1 MTQGAR
7 SVQHAQPVRRV
18 QSVLC
23 ISCPTG
29 CAGEV
34 VLEDGAVVETRGYT
48 CDIGR
53 AYVAEEV
60 IAPKR
65 TVTTTV
71 RVHGGALALLPVV
84 SDRPLPKEAIFAA
97 LALLRKVSVTAPVVA
112 DSVVVADALGLG
124 VNFIAARDCPT
135 FGTPEWSEVSRDSA
149 PEQLSEIDESEPE
162 IDLADNDSAPWHNPA
177 LAIGERMALAA
188 GQPLAMRMMAAMAQ
202 DDCRKCGY
210 DCAGYANALVL
221 GEEKR
226 WTLCETGGK
235 ETSRLLKQLVAEID
249 TSRAAPASADDSAGA
264 PATTSAAANEIHSL
278 KTTWR
283 IAFDISAKLALSRAF
298 TIGLWD
304 ILLRGDAMSEIAQKF
319 IWDAPLKYKQK
330 FIQAIDRHLSDRYPM
345 FKGLSKGWPTANH
358 IVPYVRP
365 AEVRKNDFDL
375 VTTGYLGY
383 RELGYS
389 MREVDLFVW
398 LEVLRDKQCDDRPCE
413 LGCIVNG
420 LRVGGCPVVI
430 HIPDMVR
437 LLGQGKLKEALQL
450 IQECNPL
457 PNVTGRVC
465 PQEHQCQGA
474 CKLVGLPLEIGQL
487 EWYLPE
493 RQRQLELEQCID
505 ESVWKH
511 HVSPW
516 QTADKPPIA
525 VVGSG
530 PAGLI
535 NAYLLSAEGY
545 PVTVFE
551 AFHDLGGVLRYG
563 IPEFRLP
570 NGLIDDVVGKI
581 ERLGGKFVR
590 NFVVGKT
597 ATLQDL
603 RDAGFWKIFVGTGAG
618 LPRFMNVPGEHLNGV
633 MSANEFL
640 TRVNL
645 MQARA
650 DDYETPLPA
659 VRGQNVI
666 VIGGGNTAMDAAR
679 TSKRLGGKVTIV
691 YRRTKK
697 EMPARV
703 EELAHALEEGIDL
716 LPLRA
721 PREFTSGS
729 DHHVCHAILDVME
742 LGAPDASGR
751 RKPVPTGE
759 TETIKADLVIMAL
772 GNDSNPIIKDS
783 EPRIKTS
790 KWGTIVVEGGETT
803 LKGVYSGGDATRGG
817 STAINAAG
825 DGKAAAEKIAGT
837 IDLSPVEVRD
847 LVRKAADFTEKAS
860 AAATLLKKTE
870 LSPGIVEF
878 SVNAPVIARAA
889 KAGQF
894 VRVLPTPKGELIP
907 LTIADWDEKA
917 GTIDLVIQGVGTSSI
932 LMNQMQV
939 GEAFT
944 GVAGPLGQPSK
955 LHRHEGQKTV
965 VFCAGGLGLP
975 PVYPIMRAHLRM
987 GNHVTLIAGYRNKDL
1002 MFWMGK
1008 GERIDRLQKE
1018 FGDLLDVITTTNDG
1032 SFGVK
1037 GFVTTPLEAM
1047 LNDNTSSRGRL
1058 IAEVIAIGPPLMMRA
1073 VSELTKKY
1081 EVPTVVSLN
1090 SIMVDG
1096 TGMCGA
1102 CMVPVT
1108 IDGKTVRKHACI
1120 DGPELDSHIIDWD
1133 KFLPRFDQ
1141 FKTQEHESLVRHS
1154 LNF

>member
-1 MTQGAR
+1 MTKHVATR
-7 SVQHAQPVRRV
+7 EVRPL
-18 QSVLC
+18 LC
-23 ISCPTG
+23 IGCPTG
-29 CAGEV
+29 CNGKV
-34 VLEDGAVVETRGYT
+34 FLEDGAVVGMEGYT
-48 CDIGR
+48 CAVGE

-60 IAPKR
+60 VAPKR

-71 RVHGGALALLPVV
+71 RVHDGALSLLPVV
-84 SDRPLPKEAIFAA
+84 SDRPVPKESIFDT
-97 LALLRKVSVTAPVVA
+97 LALLREVAVKAPIEA

-124 VNFIAARDCPT
+124 VNFIAARDCQHVDEPA
-135 FGTPEWSEVSRDSA
+135 WVA
-149 PEQLSEIDESEPE
+149 PERDDASDAPVEDEADLMEIE
-162 IDLADNDSAPWHNPA
+162 LADNDDAPWHDTLMPIA
-177 LAIGERMALAA
+177 DRMALAE
-188 GQPLAMRMMAAMAQ
+188 GKPLAMRLMAAMAQ

-226 WTLCETGGK
+226 PTLCETGGK
-235 ETSRLLKQLVAEID
+235 ETERQLKKLVTEIAASP
-249 TSRAAPASADDSAGA
+249 TASAAPDEA
-264 PATTSAAANEIHSL
+264 PAATQPDDPAAKSL
-278 KTTWR
+278 KSVWH
-283 IAFDISAKLALSRAF
+283 IEFDISAKLALSRDF
-298 TIGLWD
+298 TLSLWD
-304 ILLRGDAMSEIAQKF
+304 VLLRGDDMSTLFQQF
-319 IWDAPLKYKQK
+319 IWDAPLKYKLK
-330 FIQAIDRHLSDRYPM
+330 FIQAIDKHLSDRYPM
-345 FKGLSKGWPTANH
+345 FEGLSKGWPTANH

-365 AEVRKNDFDL
+365 AEERKNDFGL

-413 LGCIVNG
+413 LGCVVNG

-437 LLGQGKLKEALQL
+437 LLGQGKLKEALTL

-493 RQRQLELEQCID
+493 RQRQLELENGVD
-505 ESVWKH
+505 ESAWQDH
-511 HVSPW
+511 ITPW

-551 AFHDLGGVLRYG
+551 AFHELGGVLRYG

-581 ERLGGKFVR
+581 DRLGGRFVR

-603 RDAGFWKIFVGTGAG
+603 RDAGFAKVFVGTGAG

-645 MQARA
+645 MQAR
-650 DDYETPLPA
+650 DEDHETPLPA

-716 LPLRA
+716 MPLRA

-729 DHHVCHAILDVME
+729 DHHVCHAVLDVME

-751 RKPVPTGE
+751 RKPAATGE

-772 GNDSNPIIKDS
+772 GNDANPIIKDS
-783 EPRIKTS
+783 EPRIETS
-790 KWGTIVVEGGETT
+790 KWGTIVVEGGKTT
-803 LKGVYSGGDATRGG
+803 LDGVYSGGDATRGG

-825 DGKAAAEKIAGT
+825 DGKAAAERIAGET
-837 IDLSPVEVRD
+837 NLSPDEVKD
-847 LVRKAADFTEKAS
+847 LVKRAADYTDRAS
-860 AAATLLKKTE
+860 ARATLVNKTV
-870 LSPGIVEF
+870 LSSDIVEF
-878 SVNAPVIARAA
+878 TVNAPVIAHSA
-889 KAGQF
+889 KPGQF
-894 VRVLPTPKGELIP
+894 VRVLATENGELIP

-917 GTIDLVIQGVGTSSI
+917 GTVDLVIQGVGTSSI
-932 LMNQMQV
+932 QMNAMEV
-939 GEAFT
+939 GEAFA
-944 GVAGPLGQPSK
+944 GIAGPLGLPSE
-955 LHRHEGQKTV
+955 LHRHDGVQTV

-1002 MFWMGK
+1002 MFWMGE
-1008 GERIDRLQKE
+1008 GERIAQLQAE
-1018 FGDLLDVITTTNDG
+1018 FGDRLDVITTTNDG
-1032 SFGVK
+1032 SYGIK

-1047 LNDNTSSRGRL
+1047 LGDKKASNGRT
-1058 IAEVIAIGPPLMMRA
+1058 IAEVVAIGPPLMMRA
-1073 VSELTKKY
+1073 VSELTKTY
-1081 EVPTVVSLN
+1081 QVPTVASLN

-1102 CMVPVT
+1102 CMVPCE
-1108 IDGKTVRKHACI
+1108 IDGKFVRKHACI
-1120 DGPELDSHIIDWD
+1120 DGPELDAHIIDWD
-1133 KFLPRFDQ
+1133 KFLPRFDV
-1141 FKTQEHESLVRHS
+1141 FKQQEHDSLVSHH
-1154 LNF
+1154 LDG